1 MTQDEITPSRTD
13 VLRMAREAGAQIQ
26 SEWNMGGLADGFY
39 MEYAEEVALRVAA
52 LVAAHIRTKTY
63 EEAYR
68 AGSIDERE
76 ACAKV
81 CEEEAASWARLNA
94 QDEEG
99 YGAIQCA
106 AAIRARGEK

>member
-1 MTQDEITPSRTD
+1 MSDSIPTLQVTLQENGIIRDDKGNYLGR
-13 VLRMAREAGAQIQ
+13 
-26 SEWNMGGLADGFY
+26 
-39 MEYAEEVALRVAA
+39 
-52 LVAAHIRTKTY
+52 LV
-63 EEAYR
+63 ED
-68 AGSIDERE
+68 IDSLSDKHYQRGRKHERE

-81 CEEEAASWARLNA
+81 CEEEAASWAKLNA